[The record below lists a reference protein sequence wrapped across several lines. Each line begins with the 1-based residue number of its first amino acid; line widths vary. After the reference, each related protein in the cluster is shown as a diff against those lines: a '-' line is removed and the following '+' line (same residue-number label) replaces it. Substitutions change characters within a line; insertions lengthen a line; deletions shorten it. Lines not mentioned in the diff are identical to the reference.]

1 MSKHYLTHFFRF
13 FPTMYEEINEGKDI
27 RPTFDRVSEKIVRDQ
42 IVAVT
47 GFTSNNETLKFLHI
61 LRLFNLTRIWT
72 LKPTDLDINR
82 VYVSEIL
89 LMVEQTQGNYLIF
102 YAYTDSLSKLQLASI
117 VCRETLKDIKEYNRI
132 IEMMK

>member
-13 FPTMYEEINEGKDI
+13 FPTMYEVINEGKDI
-27 RPTFDRVSEKIVRDQ
+27 RPNFDRVSEEIVRDQ
-42 IVAVT
+42 IGAVT
-47 GFTSNNETLKFLHI
+47 GFTGNNETLKFLHI

-89 LMVEQTQGNYLIF
+89 LMVEQTRGNYLIF
-102 YAYTDSLSKLQLASI
+102 YAYTDSL
-117 VCRETLKDIKEYNRI
+117 
-132 IEMMK
+132 